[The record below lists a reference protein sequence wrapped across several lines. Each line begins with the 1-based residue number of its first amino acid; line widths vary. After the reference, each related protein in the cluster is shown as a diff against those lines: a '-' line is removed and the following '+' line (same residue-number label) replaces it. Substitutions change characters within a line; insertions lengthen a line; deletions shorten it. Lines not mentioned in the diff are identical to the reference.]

1 MIKTKSPS
9 QWQALYQ
16 QYESSG
22 LSITKFCK
30 QQRISTSSFYKHR
43 EIQSPAKSFIQA
55 QVTNHHSQRISLQSP
70 MPSSIRL
77 NTKTGILSL
86 PLEIQPSF
94 LAQLI
99 RGLA

>member
-1 MIKTKSPS
+1 MIRIKNKF
-9 QWQALYQ
+9 QWPALYQ

-30 QQRISTSSFYKHR
+30 QQKISTSSFYLHR
-43 EIQSPAKSFIQA
+43 DNQPVSNNFIQA
-55 QVTNHHSQRISLQSP
+55 QVTNQHSQSISLQTSL
-70 MPSSIRL
+70 PSSITL
-77 NTKTGILSL
+77 ETAAGTLSL

-99 RGLA
+99 KGIA